1 MRDHGGSEWALLQL
15 ANTAP
20 RPSRS
25 GTRPPPQRDRSWCLS
40 YVASSRAIELTRPG
54 TTRHSSVRQAA
65 PRSVLGSHGRA
76 LGETGQTTW
85 PPMRLRSRVGAV
97 RRRHHLGAIQRFCVD
112 ARASR
117 PPSLPQ
123 FVPRYPC
130 VLAYYFVLP

>member
-97 RRRHHLGAIQRFCVD
+97 RRRHHLGAIHVGVVPTTAL
-112 ARASR
+112 AR
-117 PPSLPQ
+117 Q
-123 FVPRYPC
+123 F
-130 VLAYYFVLP
+130 A

>member
-76 LGETGQTTW
+76 VGETGQTTW

-97 RRRHHLGAIQRFCVD
+97 RRRHHLRCSGIDASAFAIPRLP
-112 ARASR
+112 ASR
-117 PPSLPQ
+117 IPAVVAAKDKSCMPNH
-123 FVPRYPC
+123 
-130 VLAYYFVLP
+130 